1 MRSTAKE
8 GLFKTAV
15 PPRDKA
21 DSTTAAARAII
32 AEEASARARKTER
45 LRKARLEA
53 TPVVEEQPVKARKA
67 PVRKRA
73 VQR

>member
-8 GLFKTAV
+8 GLFKPSV

-32 AEEASARARKTER
+32 AEEASARVRKTER

-53 TPVVEEQPVKARKA
+53 APAVEDPPVKVRKT

-73 VQR
+73 VKR